1 LVLSHDEL
9 SLLRGR
15 HPAWRLLR
23 AVNAALVIGFLGR
36 TFVED
41 NVRVLTQRELV
52 SRLDDELYALRE
64 QLGED
69 AYPKSAA
76 AYVTDWASPESG
88 WLRLYY
94 LEGSDEPHVDAT
106 PSLEKAVAWVGTLQE
121 RAFVGTESRLHTL
134 VGLLQQIVQGSD
146 TDPERRL
153 EHLRAERSRLD
164 EQIAR
169 AEAGEIDVLD
179 PTAQR
184 DRYQQFASTAREL
197 LADFREV
204 EVKFRALDRQM
215 RETIAGWDR
224 SKGEL
229 LDQLLGDR
237 NAISESDQGRSFQA
251 FYDFLLSAERQ
262 EELGHL
268 LDEVHRLES
277 IVADE
282 RVRRIDRDWLTAADR
297 TQATVRTLSDQL
309 RRFLDDTVWLEN
321 RRVIELLRGI
331 ESASVALRDA
341 RPDLVMELDATRP
354 EVALPFERPLYVPP
368 APPRIDSTVS
378 EAADSAETAALFTV
392 DHVDHQRIVSQIR
405 AALRH
410 RAQVSLGDLVDEH
423 PPEQGLAELMAYFAL
438 TEDGID
444 LVIDDE
450 ARQRVEWLADDETRR
465 EADVPTLL
473 YVRHDQSPAKD
484 LP

>member
-1 LVLSHDEL
+1 MLSHDDL
-9 SLLRGR
+9 SRLREQ

-23 AVNAALVIGFLGR
+23 AANAPLIVSFLGR
-36 TFVED
+36 TFVEE
-41 NVRVLTQRELV
+41 NVRVLTQSELV

-64 QLGED
+64 RLGD
-69 AYPKSAA
+69 GAYPKSAS
-76 AYVTDWASPESG
+76 AYVADWASQESG

-106 PSLEKAVAWVGTLQE
+106 PALERAVAWVGMLQE

-134 VGLLQQIVQGSD
+134 VGLLRQIVTGSD
-146 TDPERRL
+146 TDPEHRL
-153 EHLRAERSRLD
+153 EHLRAERARLD

-179 PTAQR
+179 PTGQR
-184 DRYQQFASTAREL
+184 DRYQQFASTALEL
-197 LADFREV
+197 LSDFREV
-204 EVKFRALDRQM
+204 EGKFRALDRQM
-215 RETIAGWDR
+215 RETIAGWDG

-262 EELGHL
+262 DELSAL
-268 LDEVHRLES
+268 LDEVHRLEA
-277 IVADE
+277 IAADD
-282 RVRRIDRDWLTAADR
+282 RVRRIDRDWLAAADR

-321 RRVIELLRGI
+321 RRVIELLRSI
-331 ESASVALRDA
+331 ESSAVVLRDEREPVEMELESA
-341 RPDLVMELDATRP
+341 RPEI
-354 EVALPFERPLYVPP
+354 ALPFERPLYSPP
-368 APPRIDSTVS
+368 AAPQIDSTVA
-378 EAADSAETAALFTV
+378 EAVDAAETTALFHV
-392 DHVDHQRIVSQIR
+392 DHVDHARLVGQVR

-410 RAQVSLGDLVDEH
+410 RTQVSLGEIVDEH

-438 TEDGID
+438 HEDGID
-444 LVIDDE
+444 LVIDDT
-450 ARQRVEWLADDETRR
+450 ARQRVGWTDDDTRR
-465 EADVPTLL
+465 EADIPTLL
-473 YVRHDQSPAKD
+473 YVRPDGKD
-484 LP
+484 RS

>member
-1 LVLSHDEL
+1 VLSHDDL
-9 SLLRGR
+9 SRLRDR
-15 HPAWRLLR
+15 HAAWRLLR
-23 AVNAALVIGFLGR
+23 AANAPLILAFLGR
-36 TFVED
+36 TFIEE
-41 NVRVLTQRELV
+41 NVRVLTQAELV

-64 QLGED
+64 QLGDE
-69 AYPKSAA
+69 AYPKSAS
-76 AYVTDWASPESG
+76 AYIADWASPEAG

-106 PSLEKAVAWVGTLQE
+106 PALEKAVAWVGTLQE
-121 RAFVGTESRLHTL
+121 RSFVGTESRLHTL
-134 VGLLQQIVQGSD
+134 VGLLRQIAQGSD
-146 TDPERRL
+146 TDPEHRL
-153 EHLRAERSRLD
+153 EHLRAERARLD

-197 LADFREV
+197 LSDFREV

-215 RETIAGWDR
+215 RETIAGWDG

-262 EELGHL
+262 DELSEL
-268 LDEVHRLES
+268 LDEVHHLAA
-277 IVADE
+277 ITPDD
-282 RVRRIDRDWLTAADR
+282 RVRRIDRDWLSAADR

-321 RRVIELLRGI
+321 RRVIELLRSI
-331 ESASVALRDA
+331 EGSSVALRDTQPQV
-341 RPDLVMELDATRP
+341 RMELDSTRP
-354 EVALPFERPLYVPP
+354 GITLPFERPLYSPP
-368 APPRIDSTVS
+368 APPAIDSTVT
-378 EAADSAETAALFTV
+378 EAAEPAETTALFTV
-392 DHVDHQRIVSQIR
+392 DHVDQARLVGHVR

-410 RAQVSLGDLVDEH
+410 RTQVSLGDIVERH
-423 PPEQGLAELMAYFAL
+423 PPERGLAELMAYFAL
-438 TEDGID
+438 NEDGIE
-444 LVIDDE
+444 LVIDDA
-450 ARQRVEWLADDETRR
+450 AREQVAWTDDDTRR
-465 EADVPTLL
+465 EADIPTLL
-473 YVRHDQSPAKD
+473 YVRPDRKD
-484 LP
+484 PS